1 MNRYY
6 PENEA
11 YSLACRRSVWAC
23 FYRSVETVLNDSGIA
38 RHRDVVLEMASRLD
52 ISPRQLRLSESEHE
66 MGVVDLEISE
76 AAKRELVSSWLSSD
90 LEHVRHLKQEFIK

>member
-6 PENEA
+6 PENET

-23 FYRSVETVLNDSGIA
+23 FYRSVETVRNDCGIA
-38 RHRDVVLEMASRLD
+38 RPRAVVLEMASRLD

-76 AAKRELVSSWLSSD
+76 AAKRELVRSWLSSD
-90 LEHVRHLKQEFIK
+90 LDHVRRMKRQWIN